1 PRSSGPRPAGVPRR
15 WVVAIA
21 EPLAP
26 LPGPPVLQAVGL
38 TKDFPLTG
46 GSVLRRAVG
55 AVRAVDGVS
64 FEVAR
69 GETLGLVGESG
80 CGKST
85 LARLLLRLEQPTSGQ
100 ALFAGENIFGLDKA
114 RLRGLRRRI
123 QIVFQDPFASL
134 NPRMTVGDTVA
145 EAWRIHPDAA
155 PGGGPRRGVEE
166 LFERVG
172 LEPAHANRY
181 PHQFSGGQRQ
191 RVGIA
196 RALALRPDVV
206 VLDEPVSALDV
217 SVQAQVVNLLAD
229 LQAELGLA

>member
-1 PRSSGPRPAGVPRR
+1 MAV
-15 WVVAIA
+15 A
-21 EPLAP
+21 EPLSSDA
-26 LPGPPVLQAVGL
+26 PVLQAVGL

-46 GSVLRRAVG
+46 GSVLGRAMG
-55 AVRAVDGVS
+55 SVRAVDGVS
-64 FEVAR
+64 FGVAR

-85 LARLLLRLEQPTSGQ
+85 LARLLLRLENPTAGQ
-100 ALFAGENIFGLDKA
+100 ALFGGEDIFSLDKR

-134 NPRMTVGDTVA
+134 NPRMTVGDTVT

-155 PGGGPRRGVEE
+155 PTGGARRGVEE

-181 PHQFSGGQRQ
+181 PHQFSGG
-191 RVGIA
+191 
-196 RALALRPDVV
+196 
-206 VLDEPVSALDV
+206 
-217 SVQAQVVNLLAD
+217 
-229 LQAELGLA
+229 